1 MAICVICVL
10 FDNQPPIRVLR
21 QEVAQLTL
29 KDPQPA
35 PQSTVFDNREMK
47 VDGHL
52 EQVADKQYKQSAH
65 AEGNGTATVHN
76 YN

>member
-1 MAICVICVL
+1 MHQ
-10 FDNQPPIRVLR
+10 DIRDMHQDARDMR
-21 QEVAQLTL
+21 QEVGQLTEQSN
-29 KDPQPA
+29 PQPA